1 MFSERVV
8 KKVQNDTDTTV
19 EQLKARVRKFVH
31 DRAWEKYHNPKDVAE
46 SICIEAAE
54 LLELFQWVTPDEASS
69 WKSEPSKVKR
79 IQEELADVI
88 IYGLSM
94 ANVMKIDLTK
104 IVTRKLE
111 SNEMKYPV
119 EKYHGKAHL

>member
-1 MFSERVV
+1 M
-8 KKVQNDTDTTV
+8 QNDQTTTIG
-19 EQLKARVRKFVH
+19 ELKAEVKKFVH
-31 DRAWEKYHNPKDVAE
+31 DRAWEKYHNPKDIAE

-54 LLELFQWVTPDEASS
+54 LLELFQWVTPDEAFS
-69 WKSEPSKVKR
+69 WKGKPSRVKR
-79 IQEELADVI
+79 IQEELADII

-94 ANVMKIDLTK
+94 ANTMKIDVTK
-104 IVTRKLE
+104 VVTRKLE